1 MWNEAVFWPAFKDAG
16 MLVLAHVVY
25 AGSDRV
31 LDRWVGFSKTD
42 IDPVTMVR
50 TSDFPMEFQ
59 HGDLPELAEGDQV
72 EIDDVLYRVRELPRV
87 EGATATGFFRIAKLT
102 RVRNAT

>member
-1 MWNEAVFWPAFKDAG
+1 MWNEAVFWPAFKSAG
-16 MLVLAHVVY
+16 MLRRARALY
-25 AGSDRV
+25 SGDDRIIEADV
-31 LDRWVGFSKTD
+31 AFSKTE

-102 RVRNAT
+102 RVRNAA